1 MFPGSERCGKN
12 VLRSKSGLKFALL
25 ISVSLGMLV
34 GCSGETRLPVVPV
47 QGLVSYQGKPLAN
60 ALVVMHP
67 VDKSNPAATTCRAST
82 KSDGTFEVT
91 TYLANDGAPVG
102 EYIVTVECYQLKG
115 GNGSWEPG
123 PNILPPRYGSV
134 ATSDLKLVVQ
144 EGDNSVKK
152 IELK

>member
-1 MFPGSERCGKN
+1 MFLGSERYDGN
-12 VLRSKSGLKFALL
+12 VLRSKSGLGFVLL
-25 ISVSLGMLV
+25 VSVSLGMVV

-47 QGLVSYQGKPLAN
+47 EGLVNYQGKPLAN

-67 VDKSNPAATTCRAST
+67 VDKSNPAATTCRATT

-102 EYIVTVECYQLKG
+102 EYILTVECYQLKG

-123 PNILPPRYGSV
+123 PNILPARYGSM

-144 EGDNSVKK
+144 EGEKAVRVID
-152 IELK
+152 LK